1 MATKIKTLGLA
12 KLAKAEHLN
21 FHLEAVAFI
30 EKCGAENISIETE
43 LSLYRTAID
52 AEIKVVN
59 LQSASALTPEMEAKD
74 KERDEYLSFLF
85 ATIDAAKNSPIEAQR
100 EAHRQLTPV
109 VSPYQGIARST
120 DSQESSQIVGL
131 VNDILSSPALVPHTA
146 ALNIDP
152 VVSALNSANNDYI
165 KLDAK
170 RTSEIPSKAET
181 NKKRAAVDEQYFAI
195 VDKANATV
203 ILAPNDSALT
213 LVNDLNNLIDKTNA
227 DYNRRTAKRGG
238 DEPKE

>member
-21 FHLEAVAFI
+21 FHLEAKSFI
-30 EKCGAENISIETE
+30 MKCGAADISVETE
-43 LSLYRTAID
+43 FPLYTEAI
-52 AEIKVVN
+52 AEEIKVVN

-131 VNDILSSPALVPHTA
+131 MNDILSSESLVPHTA

-152 VVSALNSANNDYI
+152 VITALNVANNHYMA
-165 KLDAK
+165 LDVK
-170 RTSEIPSKAET
+170 RTTETPSKAET

-203 ILAPNDSALT
+203 ILSPNDSALT

>member
-1 MATKIKTLGLA
+1 MATKIKTIGLA

-21 FHLEAVAFI
+21 FHLEAMEFI
-30 EKCGAENISIETE
+30 EKCDAENILSEAE
-43 LSLYRTAID
+43 LSLYELAIS
-52 AEIKVVN
+52 EEVKVVN

-109 VSPYQGIARST
+109 VSPYQGIAYTT

-131 VNDILSSPALVPHTA
+131 VNDILSSLALVPHTA
-146 ALNIDP
+146 ALNIDA
-152 VVSALNSANNDYI
+152 VVSALNSANTDYMD
-165 KLDAK
+165 LDAK

-181 NKKRAAVDEQYFAI
+181 NRKRAAVDEQYFAI

-203 ILAPNDSALT
+203 ILAPNAEALT

-227 DYNRRTAKRGG
+227 DYNRRTAKRGE
-238 DEPKE
+238 DEPEE